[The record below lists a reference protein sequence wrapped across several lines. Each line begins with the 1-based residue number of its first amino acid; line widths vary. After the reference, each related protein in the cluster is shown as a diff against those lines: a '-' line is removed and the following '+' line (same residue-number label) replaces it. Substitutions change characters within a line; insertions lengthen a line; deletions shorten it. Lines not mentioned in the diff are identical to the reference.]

1 MWPTADWLHDSHS
14 HRPPL
19 LIMLAGLTRN
29 YRFSVPENTKLT
41 KLNDPLTFPLPAGLH
56 LLPSVTCLN
65 NVWMLNGL
73 AFL

>member
-1 MWPTADWLHDSHS
+1 MWSTADWLHDSHS

-19 LIMLAGLTRN
+19 LKMLAGLTRD
-29 YRFSVPENTKLT
+29 YRLNGPENLKLT
-41 KLNDPLTFPLPAGLH
+41 KLNDPLTFPLPAVLH
-56 LLPSVTCLN
+56 LLSSVTCLN